1 MNQASKSGIQENNNK
16 MYTNS
21 KSKELIKINT
31 DISELANKTGRTDT
45 IKSRA
50 GSLKGKLRSKIN
62 KQLGRLT
69 DKKSEK
75 A

>member
-1 MNQASKSGIQENNNK
+1 

-21 KSKELIKINT
+21 KSKGLIKINADT
-31 DISELANKTGRTDT
+31 SELANKTGRTDT

-50 GSLKGKLRSKIN
+50 GPLRGKPQSKMN

-69 DKKSEK
+69 HKRSEK

>member
-1 MNQASKSGIQENNNK
+1 

-21 KSKELIKINT
+21 KSKELIKINA
-31 DISELANKTGRTDT
+31 DISEIANKTGRTDT

-50 GSLKGKLRSKIN
+50 GSLRGKLQSKIN

-69 DKKSEK
+69 DQKSEK

>member
-1 MNQASKSGIQENNNK
+1 M
-16 MYTNS
+16 
-21 KSKELIKINT
+21 KINA
-31 DISELANKTGRTDT
+31 DISEIANKTGRTDT

-50 GSLKGKLRSKIN
+50 GSLRGKLQSKIN

-69 DKKSEK
+69 DQKSEK